1 MLEPFL
7 RIVGLFIMMGAG
19 FVLFKLKKADAA
31 FSKQLSYTQMM
42 VFYPCMIFTSL
53 TRQLSFA
60 QLAEYWILPVAAAGI
75 MILGLAVNALVLR
88 PFNRHWD
95 PRTRRTADFCGLMN
109 NYSFLPILLVASLF
123 GDKAIALV
131 IFAAF
136 GVELVVWTVGVET
149 ISGAPFKWRSLKNL
163 LTMPMFAIA
172 ASIALLAVK
181 HLGFVETDNYPSL
194 RTAFHNINGTLH
206 LMGQATIPASAV
218 VCGIRM
224 ANASPAS
231 AFAPRI
237 LAMTAIRLLLIP
249 AAAIALLYP
258 LSLFFPVTMATDS
271 YRVLVIIAVM
281 PTAMA
286 SVVMSEIYDGDP
298 LTAASA
304 VLSSHIFCLATIP
317 LWLHL
322 LGIV

>member
-1 MLEPFL
+1 
-7 RIVGLFIMMGAG
+7 MMGAG
-19 FVLFKLKKADAA
+19 FVLFKLKKVDAA
-31 FSKQLSYTQMM
+31 FSKQLSFTQMM

-53 TRQLSFA
+53 TGQLSFS

-75 MILGLAVNALVLR
+75 MILGLAINALVLR
-88 PFNRHWD
+88 PFNRHWEK
-95 PRTRRTADFCGLMN
+95 RTRRTADFCGLIN
-109 NYSFLPILLVASLF
+109 NYSFLPLLLVSSLF
-123 GDKAIALV
+123 GEKAMALV

-136 GVELVVWTVGVET
+136 GVEIVVWTIGVET
-149 ISGAPFKWRSLKNL
+149 ISGAPCNIDLRSVHNTAAGSIRFKWRSLKNL

-172 ASIALLAVK
+172 AAVTLLLLRHCFALP
-181 HLGFVETDNYPSL
+181 ESM
-194 RTAFHNINGTLH
+194 AFNNINDTLV
-206 LMGQATIPASAV
+206 LIGRATIPASSV

-237 LAMTAIRLLLIP
+237 LSMTAIRLILIP
-249 AAAIALLYP
+249 AAAIALLCLIP
-258 LSLFFPVTMATDS
+258 MATES
-271 YRVLVIIAVM
+271 RNVLIVIATM
-281 PTAMA
+281 PTAMS

-298 LTAASA
+298 LAAASA